1 MKAPYGFV
9 EADVQWLVAK
19 LFKDGEIAMF
29 VNNDAVTLFS
39 KTTEEIIRYLTR
51 KEFNEKLMT
60 EKRVKANEK
69 QKKSVRTVMKELFNV
84 TSASDDDDAIMR
96 SFLGYAS
103 NLKNDLENWIFTMRH
118 SLHIRANSLLLLE
131 KADG

>member
-1 MKAPYGFV
+1 
-9 EADVQWLVAK
+9 
-19 LFKDGEIAMF
+19 
-29 VNNDAVTLFS
+29 
-39 KTTEEIIRYLTR
+39 
-51 KEFNEKLMT
+51 MT

-103 NLKNDLENWIFTMRH
+103 NLRMTLK
-118 SLHIRANSLLLLE
+118 S
-131 KADG
+131 

>member
-1 MKAPYGFV
+1 
-9 EADVQWLVAK
+9 
-19 LFKDGEIAMF
+19 
-29 VNNDAVTLFS
+29 
-39 KTTEEIIRYLTR
+39 
-51 KEFNEKLMT
+51 MT

-118 SLHIRANSLLLLE
+118 SLRIRANSLLLPV
-131 KADG
+131 KS